1 MKVVG
6 WIVLA
11 LAALAIV
18 GTGGIIAYRAYW
30 RHRLTQEWRITTP
43 NGIDLA
49 RFAKVNG
56 RDEWITVR
64 GEDRANP
71 VILFLHGGP
80 SEANSPFV
88 GLYRPFEKDFVFAQ
102 WDQPGAGMTYM
113 RAGKDQPKLTLD
125 SMADDGIAV
134 AERLRRGARR
144 PKIILIGQD
153 WGGLLGLRMIEK
165 RPDLFEAFVGT
176 GQIVSWLGE
185 QQPQYEYAKSRAAAA
200 RDQKT
205 LDGLAKIG
213 PPPYRSLK
221 AYRRFGDYFEPYK
234 PLQDQQSEQTLRIA
248 LARSPR
254 LTFPEVFKWV
264 KALRSGEEE
273 LTPVMMAA
281 DLRKGPSRFDVP
293 IFFIQGA
300 DDIITPTS
308 LVSEYVANVQAPAK
322 RVDAVPG
329 AAHMVMWQHPTE
341 FISLLKQDLQ
351 SIPATGPAP

>member
-11 LAALAIV
+11 VVALAIV
-18 GTGGIIAYRAYW
+18 GAGGTWAYRSYW
-30 RHRLTQEWRITTP
+30 HHRLTQEWRITSP
-43 NGIDLA
+43 NGIDVA
-49 RFAKVNG
+49 RFIKVGG
-56 RDEWITVR
+56 REEWVTAR
-64 GEDRANP
+64 GEDRSNP
-71 VILFLHGGP
+71 RILFLHGGP

-88 GLYRPFEKDFVFAQ
+88 GLYRPFEKDFVFVQ

-134 AERLRRGARR
+134 AERIRRGSRM
-144 PKIILIGQD
+144 KVILIGQD

-165 RPDLFEAFVGT
+165 RPDLFRAFVGT
-176 GQIVSWLGE
+176 GQVVSWLAE
-185 QQPQYEYAKSRAAAA
+185 QQPQYDYVRSRATAA

-205 LDGLAKIG
+205 LDGLNRIG
-213 PPPYRSLK
+213 PPPYRSLE

-234 PLQDQQSEQTLRIA
+234 PLQDRQSEQTLRIA
-248 LARSPR
+248 LVRSPR
-254 LTFPEVFKWV
+254 LTLPEVFKWV

-281 DLRKGPSRFDVP
+281 DLRKGPNRYDVP

-308 LVSEYVANVQAPAK
+308 LISAWLPGVQAPAK
-322 RVDAVPG
+322 RVDVVPA
-329 AAHMVMWQHPTE
+329 AAHMVMWQHPAE
-341 FISLLKQDLQ
+341 FIRLLKQDLQ
-351 SIPATGPAP
+351 SVPAPGPSP